1 MVSSPRQIGS
11 WHICFQINRQARKE
25 RKEKAFK
32 NLRVLRGEKG
42 FMKFDAALP
51 PIGLK
56 EVPTIAKAAE
66 EIGFDALWT
75 QETQHDPF
83 LPCALIA
90 EHTSHLNFG
99 TAVAVSFARS
109 PANIA
114 YTAWDLAA
122 QSGGRFILGLG
133 TQVKAHIERRFG
145 QPWPESVTGKLREQI
160 QVIRAFWDCWQNG
173 TKLNYRGEYYK
184 ITLMSPFFNAGAI
197 EHPNIPIYIAGVN
210 TGLAKLAG
218 ELCDG
223 FHAHPF
229 HSVRYLKEV
238 ILPAI
243 EEGATKE
250 SRKRQAISVSITAFA
265 ATTPEEMNLA
275 RAQVSFYASTPSYR
289 PVMDLH
295 GWASVA
301 EKLSTHAARGEW
313 TEMPLLITDEILS
326 EFCLVTE
333 EGKLVNELKNRYE
346 GIADRLTIYTP
357 FVPGERD
364 EWWERLC
371 KGFRR

>member
-1 MVSSPRQIGS
+1 
-11 WHICFQINRQARKE
+11 
-25 RKEKAFK
+25 
-32 NLRVLRGEKG
+32 
-42 FMKFDAALP
+42 MKFDAALP
-51 PIGLK
+51 PVGLK
-56 EVPTIAKAAE
+56 DVPAIAQATE
-66 EIGFDALWT
+66 RIGFDALWT

-90 EHTSHLNFG
+90 ERTTRLNFG
-99 TAVAVSFARS
+99 TAIAVSFARS
-109 PANIA
+109 PASLA

-145 QPWPESVTGKLREQI
+145 LPWPESVTGKLREQI
-160 QVIRAFWDCWQNG
+160 EVIRAFWDCWQNG

-184 ITLMSPFFNAGAI
+184 VTLMSPFFNPGPLPKPLPQGG
-197 EHPNIPIYIAGVN
+197 ETLGPIPIYIAGVN

-229 HSVRYLKEV
+229 HSVRYLNEV

-243 EEGATKE
+243 EEGANKTNRTRE
-250 SRKRQAISVSITAFA
+250 AVAISLTAFI
-265 ATTPEEMNLA
+265 ATTPEEMNFA
-275 RAQVSFYASTPSYR
+275 RAQISFYASTPSYR

-295 GWASVA
+295 GWSGVA
-301 EKLSTHAARGEW
+301 EKLSAHASKGEW
-313 TEMPLLITDEILS
+313 MEMPMLITDEMLN
-326 EFCLVTE
+326 EFAVVAD
-333 EGKLVNELKNRYE
+333 EGKLADELKKRYD
-346 GIADRLTIYTP
+346 GIADRLTLYTP

-364 EWWERLC
+364 ERWKDLA
-371 KGFRR
+371 KKMM